1 MSNNLLSSELEKKL
15 LGNNLGVQKNSPL
28 HRLFIECYQNA
39 GIATIPYD
47 LPLLKKLAGVS
58 LYIKQQKREYKDFV
72 YSNDEEMQTIEA
84 LNVAYPIN
92 RMGGYEYDENTNQ
105 YVLNE
110 KRRNFRDQLLD
121 EIKNSFYLN
130 QNKENQ
136 RSR

>member
-1 MSNNLLSSELEKKL
+1 M
-15 LGNNLGVQKNSPL
+15 
-28 HRLFIECYQNA
+28 
-39 GIATIPYD
+39 
-47 LPLLKKLAGVS
+47 KKLAGVS

-110 KRRNFRDQLLD
+110 KGRNFRDQLLD